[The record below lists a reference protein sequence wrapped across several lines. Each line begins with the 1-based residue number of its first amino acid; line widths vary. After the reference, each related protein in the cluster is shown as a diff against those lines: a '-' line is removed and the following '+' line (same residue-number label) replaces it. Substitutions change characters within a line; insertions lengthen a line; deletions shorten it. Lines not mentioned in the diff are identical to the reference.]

1 MSRIGKRPIPNPE
14 KVSVSIDGDVITVR
28 GPKGELSRQL
38 HPKVR
43 VEIGEDDIRVSAA
56 DDSREA
62 RSLHGLYRV
71 LIDNMVTGVTKGF
84 ERAMEIVG
92 VGYRAELNGRVA
104 VLSLGLSHPIHFE
117 LPDGIDARI
126 DKTKI
131 VLSGIDR
138 EKLGLTAA
146 KLRNFRPPEPYKGK
160 GVKYAEEQIKRK
172 AGKAGGK

>member
-14 KVSVSIDGDVITVR
+14 KVSVSVDGDDIKVR
-28 GPKGELSRQL
+28 GPKGELTRPL
-38 HPKVR
+38 HPKVQ
-43 VEIGEDDIRVSAA
+43 VEIGEDDIRVHAV
-56 DDSREA
+56 DNSREA
-62 RSLHGLYRV
+62 RSVHGLYRV

-84 ERAMEIVG
+84 ERTLEIVG

-104 VLSLGLSHPIHFE
+104 VLNLGYSHPIQFE
-117 LPDGIDARI
+117 LPEGIDARI

-146 KLRNFRPPEPYKGK
+146 KIRHFRPPEPYKGK